1 MKRSPRPAAALFGAG
16 LLTLALALSAGTS
29 SGPAAAVTGQ
39 RYVCPPCANSCDT
52 LSFAAPGTCP
62 GCGMQLVE
70 TGSAA
75 APSPSP
81 ADTRRVAFLIFDGVE
96 VIDFTGP
103 YEMFGAAGCEVY
115 TVAATRAPVTTAMG
129 LTVVPRY
136 TFADAP
142 APDVLVVPGGGIS
155 GALASEPTLR
165 YVREVTARDRQTLS
179 VCNGAFILAAA
190 GLLDGLSATTTN
202 GNIPK
207 LAAQYPKIRVVRD
220 RRWVDNGHIV
230 TAGGLSAGI
239 DGALHVIENLFG
251 PGVAQ
256 QVALVEEY
264 DWQPSSTFARAALAD
279 REIPPIDMDALGDFT
294 LARTEGDTARW
305 KIEVHG
311 HPKAAR
317 TAFMQRLEETLTRSH
332 WTKATANPAASADAP
347 ARTSRWQ
354 FTGSDGKPW
363 TATLTVSGSDAEGA
377 EVTAELKVSR
387 GSTD

>member
-1 MKRSPRPAAALFGAG
+1 MKTIPRLAAALFGAC
-16 LLTLALALSAGTS
+16 LLMLALSAPTPS
-29 SGPAAAVTGQ
+29 NSAAAVTGK
-39 RYVCPPCANSCDT
+39 RYVCPPCGNPCDT
-52 LSFAAPGTCP
+52 LSFSAPGTCP
-62 GCGMQLVE
+62 DCAMKLVE
-70 TGSAA
+70 AGSAA
-75 APSPSP
+75 AQPPSP
-81 ADTRRVAFLIFDGVE
+81 ADTRRVAFLIFDGVQ

-115 TVAATRAPVTTAMG
+115 TVAATKAPVTTAMG

-136 TFADAP
+136 SFTDAP
-142 APDVLVVPGGGIS
+142 APDVLVVPGGSIS

-165 YVREVTARDRQTLS
+165 YVREVTAHDRQTLS
-179 VCNGAFILAAA
+179 VCNGAFLLAAA

-202 GNIPK
+202 GNIAK

-239 DGALHVIENLFG
+239 DGALHVIEKLEG

-264 DWQPSSTFARAALAD
+264 DWSRNAAFARAALAD

-294 LARTEGDTARW
+294 LARTEGDTLHW
-305 KIEVHG
+305 EIEMRG

-317 TAFMQRLEETLTRSH
+317 TEFMQKLEEALTQGH
-332 WTKATANPAASADAP
+332 WTKVTAASAAALSGP
-347 ARTSRWQ
+347 PRTSRWQ
-354 FTGSDGKPW
+354 FTGSDGRPW
-363 TATLTVSGSDAEGA
+363 TGVLTVSEPDAAGGD
-377 EVTAELKVSR
+377 VTTALVVR
-387 GSTD
+387 RAG